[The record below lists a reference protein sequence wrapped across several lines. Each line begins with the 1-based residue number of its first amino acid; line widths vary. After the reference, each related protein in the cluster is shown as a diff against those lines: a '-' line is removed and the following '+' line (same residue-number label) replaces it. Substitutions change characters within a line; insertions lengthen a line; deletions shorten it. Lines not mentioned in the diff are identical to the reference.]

1 MKRTNYL
8 MLAAGFVLALGC
20 SGQNGTENNDT
31 ANVAIEEEISTAFVP
46 TDRGVE
52 PIVLGMDV
60 KDIPASVDGLYDSV
74 MEYKDWEE
82 FVDYRIYTF
91 TSNGDTVIRA
101 RAYDANYDKVF
112 NIASINVYSKAN
124 VKMQIPEG
132 ENYLYFYDASLEP
145 ERPTGD

>member
-1 MKRTNYL
+1 MKKTFL
-8 MLAAGFVLALGC
+8 PLLIASVMLTMAC
-20 SGQNGTENNDT
+20 SGQKGAENNDSVNAT
-31 ANVAIEEEISTAFVP
+31 IEEEISTAFVP

-60 KDIPASVDGLYDSV
+60 KDIPASVDGLYDNVS
-74 MEYKDWEE
+74 EYKDWEE

-91 TSNGDTVIRA
+91 TSDGDTVMQA
-101 RAYDANYDKVF
+101 WAYDANYDKVF

-132 ENYLYFYDASLEP
+132 ENYLYFHDDSLEP
-145 ERPTGD
+145 ERPE